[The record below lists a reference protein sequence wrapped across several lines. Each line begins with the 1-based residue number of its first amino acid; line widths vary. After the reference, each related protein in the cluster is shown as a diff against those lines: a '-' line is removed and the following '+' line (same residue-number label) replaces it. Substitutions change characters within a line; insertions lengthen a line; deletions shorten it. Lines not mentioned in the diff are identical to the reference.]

1 MKSVTFLM
9 ERGTPPRLNPIM
21 AEAFELLEARQLQ
34 VSVRFPEHELLH
46 LNDLGQHPSADLY
59 VLKSDTE
66 LALSLALSFERLGAR
81 VLNRASSSLLAK
93 DKILAA
99 ATLARAGLPAPRS
112 LAAALPTQLSSHLLE
127 PLILKPHRG
136 YHGAGVAVVTVPD
149 DLPGPEAYPEVV
161 FAQAYLAEARLDL
174 KVFVIGD
181 EVFGVRKAFAGD
193 SFLRAGEPTRLSPE
207 IEDMARRCGQA
218 FGLGLYGLDVAEDA
232 ERGPQIIDVNYFPG
246 YRGVPDAARKI
257 ANHIAGVVD
266 EVA

>member
-1 MKSVTFLM
+1 MKRVCFLM

-21 AEAFELLEARQLQ
+21 ADAFELLDARGIQ
-34 VSVRFPEHELLH
+34 VSVCFPEHELLR
-46 LNDLGQHPSADLY
+46 LGGLGPSLEADVY

-66 LALSLALSFERLGAR
+66 LSLSLAMSLERLGAR
-81 VLNRASSSLLAK
+81 VLNRAAASLRAK

-112 LAAALPTQLSSHLLE
+112 VAAAEPAQLTEHLG

-136 YHGAGVAVVTVPD
+136 YHGAGVAVATSPEE
-149 DLPGPEAYPEVV
+149 LPGRDAYPEVV
-161 FAQAYLAEARLDL
+161 LAQDYLARARLDL

-193 SFLRAGEPTRLSPE
+193 SFLRAGEPTTLTPE
-207 IEDMARRCGQA
+207 VEDIARRCGHA
-218 FGLGLYGLDVAEDA
+218 FGLELYGLDIAEDP
-232 ERGPQIIDVNYFPG
+232 ERGLQIIDVNYFPG

-257 ANHIAGVVD
+257 ADHITRVVRD
-266 EVA
+266 VA

>member
-21 AEAFELLEARQLQ
+21 AAAFELLAARQIQ
-34 VSVRFPEHELLH
+34 VSVHFPEDELLC
-46 LNDLGQHPSADLY
+46 LNDFTPNADVY

-66 LALSLALSFERLGAR
+66 LALSLALSAERLGAR
-81 VLNRASSSLLAK
+81 VLNRASASLLAK

-112 LAAALPTQLSSHLLE
+112 LAAAQAGQLATHLVK

-136 YHGAGVAVVTVPD
+136 YHGAGVAVATAPD
-149 DLPGPEAYPEVV
+149 DLPGPEAYPEAVL
-161 FAQAYLAEARLDL
+161 AQEYLAHARLDL

-193 SFLRAGEPTRLSPE
+193 SFLRAGEPTALTPE
-207 IEDMARRCGQA
+207 IEGLARRCGQA
-218 FGLGLYGLDVAEDA
+218 FGLELYGLDIAEDP

-246 YRGVPDAARKI
+246 YRGVPNAARKI
-257 ANHIAGVVD
+257 ADYITGVVD
-266 EVA
+266 GVA

>member
-1 MKSVTFLM
+1 MKDVTFLM

-21 AEAFELLEARQLQ
+21 AEAFELLEARQIR
-34 VSVRFPEHELLH
+34 VSVRFPEDELLR
-46 LNDLGQHPSADLY
+46 LNDLGPEADVY

-81 VLNRASSSLLAK
+81 VLNRASASLLAK

-99 ATLARAGLPAPRS
+99 TTLARAGLPAPRS
-112 LAAALPTQLSSHLLE
+112 MAAAQPAQLASQLAE

-136 YHGAGVAVVTVPD
+136 YHGAGVAVATAPA
-149 DLPGPEAYPEVV
+149 DLPGAEGYPEVV
-161 FAQAYLAEARLDL
+161 FAQEYLAHARLDL

-193 SFLRAGEPTRLSPE
+193 SFLRAGEPTPLTPE
-207 IEDMARRCGQA
+207 VEDIARRCGEA
-218 FGLGLYGLDVAEDA
+218 FGLELYGLDIAEDPA
-232 ERGPQIIDVNYFPG
+232 RGPCIIDVNYFPG
-246 YRGVPDAARKI
+246 YRGVPHAARKI
-257 ANHIAGVVD
+257 ADHIGGVVD